1 MKTWKIKRGHD
12 FRIRARHPWVFSNE
26 LLDSPKGILPGEL
39 IELHDIQDHFLA
51 RGYGNPHSLISF
63 RAMSFSQ
70 KEEFN
75 MQPEYLA
82 QRLLQAWQF
91 RHRSGF
97 RKSFRIC
104 YSEADQMP
112 GLILDRYV
120 FEIKNSDKSSDDNNR
135 ELYQVFSYQLL
146 TSGMDA
152 AFKQN
157 KNWEQVF
164 KLLVEASNKESI
176 SPVDWAHTLL
186 LQRNDVNIRKLE
198 GLQVDPPEILK
209 TAGSID
215 LTAVNIQIQNVIKP
229 SEDVVFNVNLIA
241 GQKTGFFLDQTFN
254 MRLVIEQIERQKE
267 FLKNKKIRILDLCC
281 YMGQWSSQ
289 LVANLKSWNIECE
302 VHLVDVSEMALEKAR
317 QNLAVY
323 GVEVFSYKKDVLS
336 ISEIPEFASLK
347 FDVVISDPPAFVKNK
362 KDLHP
367 GLAAYTKLNTQ
378 AFKLCNSGALI
389 ASCTCSG
396 AVQLEDFKEALR
408 KSILK
413 SGVNARCLA
422 YGGQGFDHPNLMS
435 FPEGYY
441 LKMVLHQID

>member
-1 MKTWKIKRGHD
+1 MKTWKIKKGHD

-39 IELHDIQDHFLA
+39 IELRDIQDHFLA
-51 RGYGNPHSLISF
+51 RGYGNPHSLIAF

-70 KEEFN
+70 KAEFT
-75 MQPEYLA
+75 MQPQYLA
-82 QRLLQAWQF
+82 DRLLQAWNF

-120 FEIKNSDKSSDDNNR
+120 FEIENNNSSSKKG
-135 ELYQVFSYQLL
+135 ELFQVFSYQLL
-146 TSGMDA
+146 TSGMDV
-152 AFKQN
+152 AFKENQ
-157 KNWEQVF
+157 KWEQIF
-164 KLLVEASNKESI
+164 KLLVEAAAAAQFSSI
-176 SPVDWAHTLL
+176 DWAHTLL

-198 GLQVDPPEILK
+198 GLQVEVPEILK
-209 TAGSID
+209 GAAESVD
-215 LTAVNIQIQNVIKP
+215 LTSINIQVQNVIKP
-229 SEDVVFNVNLIA
+229 SHDVIFNVNLVE

-254 MRLVIEQIERQKE
+254 MRLVIEHLERQKE
-267 FLKNKKIRILDLCC
+267 MLKNKKIRILDLCC

-289 LVANLKSWNIECE
+289 IVANLKSWNIDCE
-302 VHLVDVSEMALEKAR
+302 VHLVDVSELALEKAR
-317 QNLAVY
+317 HNLASY

-378 AFKLCNSGALI
+378 AFRLCNSGAVM

-408 KSILK
+408 KALLK
-413 SGVNARCLA
+413 SGVSARCLA
-422 YGGQGFDHPNLMS
+422 YGGQGFDHPSLMS